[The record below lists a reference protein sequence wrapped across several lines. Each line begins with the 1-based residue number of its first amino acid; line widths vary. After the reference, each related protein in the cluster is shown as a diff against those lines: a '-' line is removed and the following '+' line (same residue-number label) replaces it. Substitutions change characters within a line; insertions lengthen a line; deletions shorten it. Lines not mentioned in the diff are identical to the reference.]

1 MQIFS
6 LSLSLFLNNL
16 FISLDSFLWW
26 SQQMFFFSLLDLFPL
41 FLLRNPS
48 NAWYQPSRWMQ
59 IWMKH
64 FSFFPK
70 MTDCIELIPFEL
82 IQLAPI
88 PFEPIQWV

>member
-1 MQIFS
+1 
-6 LSLSLFLNNL
+6 
-16 FISLDSFLWW
+16 
-26 SQQMFFFSLLDLFPL
+26 
-41 FLLRNPS
+41 
-48 NAWYQPSRWMQ
+48 MQ